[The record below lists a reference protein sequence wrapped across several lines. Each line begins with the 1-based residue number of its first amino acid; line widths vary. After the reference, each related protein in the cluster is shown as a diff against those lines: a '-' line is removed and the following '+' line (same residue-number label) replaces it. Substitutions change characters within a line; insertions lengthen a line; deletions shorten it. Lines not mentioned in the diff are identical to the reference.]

1 MSTNCIHL
9 KQKFNNKLE
18 CKKINKIINICEC
31 KNCPYK
37 EYKTQQYNLNKSKMQ
52 NNRKTNLKQKTSKLA
67 KLERNR
73 FSLFSDNKNKCYFCP
88 STYNLTWHE
97 IFRGR
102 NRSNSMKYGL
112 CLRICLNC
120 HEKYQENKAFNDEWH
135 KKGQAMFIK
144 TYPDLVFEDI
154 FRENYLK

>member
-18 CKKINKIINICEC
+18 CKRTKKIINICEC

-37 EYKTQQYNLNKSKMQ
+37 EYKTQQYSLNKSKMQ
-52 NNRKTNLKQKTSKLA
+52 NNRKTSLKQRSSKLS

-73 FSLFSDNKNKCYFCP
+73 FSLFTDDLEHCYFCGKKKDNIHEVIFGKNRIN
-88 STYNLTWHE
+88 SIKFGLTLP
-97 IFRGR
+97 
-102 NRSNSMKYGL
+102 L
-112 CLRICLNC
+112 CVEHHLLM
-120 HEKYQENKAFNDEWH
+120 H
-135 KKGQAMFIK
+135 KDTSLIKEYKQKGQILFIK

-154 FRENYLK
+154 FKQNYL

>member
-1 MSTNCIHL
+1 
-9 KQKFNNKLE
+9 
-18 CKKINKIINICEC
+18 
-31 KNCPYK
+31 
-37 EYKTQQYNLNKSKMQ
+37 MQ
-52 NNRKTNLKQKTSKLA
+52 NNRKMRLKQKTSKLA

-112 CLRICLNC
+112 CLRICLSC
-120 HEKYQENKAFNDEWH
+120 HKKYQENKVFNDEWH

-154 FRENYLK
+154 FRENYLDKE